1 VLTSLLAYSS
11 AWIGA
16 TLPVIGF
23 CFVIIGMSAAHK
35 KSLGYL
41 YFVSTTRSSSSSHT
55 ARVAQLDHTHLTPL
69 LNCIQSQHPF
79 VPENNLFPLPS
90 LTDAMSIPN
99 IPAFPLVQQYATL
112 ISAWTLLAVA
122 HVMAILKVI
131 SIPVDWVD
139 PVLVM
144 GQKIVQQNSQST
156 IIVITSVY
164 GLQILAW
171 ACSLISLICVRSAA
185 LADPTLGFEIQS
197 PKRRSTPHTIAS
209 KKSRRSS
216 QRFFGFRHSSVAPVE
231 PTVDGPATKDP
242 HEAKALSEKGL
253 ESGSICV
260 PNNQRISMV
269 TFKDDK
275 PLDQTELASVVISN
289 PLTPNQVN
297 IIEARRVMIQ
307 HDYNLGALVFEKT
320 EESLSDI
327 FSKVAQPSPMD
338 KASKGFPGMILTK
351 ESNVRVSHESDRTD
365 GDTKA
370 ESPTL
375 SLTTTLDEFALQE
388 QKLETDLAVKEPK
401 DLDME
406 TRQEQQGQQAWTLK
420 GHVTHTSS
428 PPAIPTRRSSI
439 HHKSHPRTTQEPQV
453 PLPTV
458 VISHHEPEEEKP
470 SHPQNDDESDLNG
483 NNSITE
489 MEPTPHESHPC
500 STDSEDTKLQ
510 LQPTFDDAH
519 DTLDEDDLSSFPN
532 PEPSSPSIQPLFH
545 RGHSTHDS
553 VSSNAPRL
561 AAMFA
566 KRHSSPALFLPP
578 AFAIPTIVL
587 HPDADDNEP
596 VRVLTDM
603 DIEYLSTMPPVPLRP
618 LVPSWDDEEEG
629 EYYDEDF
636 NDGYDYDEYDQRFD
650 YADDV
655 FDQDGRFNLEHDD
668 TRFLQDEEMAL
679 PQGPAL
685 EGEFDP
691 YALDVPINIAIDL
704 QALTQTD
711 TKVGYGYI

>member
-1 VLTSLLAYSS
+1 MGFKSNGVLKLSLWLQAASLLVLTSLLAISS

-16 TLPVIGF
+16 TLTVIGF
-23 CFVIIGMSAAHK
+23 CFVIIGMGAAHK
-35 KSLGYL
+35 KNLGYL
-41 YFVSTTRSSSSSHT
+41 Y
-55 ARVAQLDHTHLTPL
+55 
-69 LNCIQSQHPF
+69 C
-79 VPENNLFPLPS
+79 
-90 LTDAMSIPN
+90 
-99 IPAFPLVQQYATL
+99 YATL

-122 HVMAILKVI
+122 HVMAILQVI
-131 SIPVDWVD
+131 SIPVDWFD

-144 GQKIVQQNSQST
+144 GQKIVQQNSHST
-156 IIVITSVY
+156 IIIITSVY

-209 KKSRRSS
+209 KKSRSSS
-216 QRFFGFRHSSVAPVE
+216 QRFFGFRHSSVTPLE
-231 PTVDGPATKDP
+231 PTVDGPAAKDP
-242 HEAKALSEKGL
+242 HGAKTLSEKGL

-260 PNNQRISMV
+260 PNSQRISVV

-275 PLDQTELASVVISN
+275 PLDQTELASVLISN

-307 HDYNLGALVFEKT
+307 HDYNLGTLVFEKT

-327 FSKVAQPSPMD
+327 ISKVVQPSPMD

-375 SLTTTLDEFALQE
+375 SLTTTLDEFAIQE
-388 QKLETDLAVKEPK
+388 KLENDLAVKEPK

-406 TRQEQQGQQAWTLK
+406 TPQEQQGQQAWTQK

-428 PPAIPTRRSSI
+428 PPVIPTRRSSI

-470 SHPQNDDESDLNG
+470 SHPQNDDDSNLNG
-483 NNSITE
+483 QSGHNSSTE
-489 MEPTPHESHPC
+489 MEPTSHESHPC

-510 LQPTFDDAH
+510 LQPTSDDAH

-545 RGHSTHDS
+545 RGHHMNDS
-553 VSSNAPRL
+553 VSSTPRL

-578 AFAIPTIVL
+578 AFTIPTIVL

-603 DIEYLSTMPPVPLRP
+603 DIEYLSMMPPVPLRP

-629 EYYDEDF
+629 EYYDDDF

-650 YADDV
+650 YAADEV
-655 FDQDGRFNLEHDD
+655 FDQDGRFNLDHDN
-668 TRFLQDEEMAL
+668 TQFLQDEEMAL
-679 PQGPAL
+679 PKGSAL

>member
-1 VLTSLLAYSS
+1 GSLLVLTSLLAISS

-16 TLPVIGF
+16 TLTVIGF
-23 CFVIIGMSAAHK
+23 CFVIIGMGAAHK
-35 KSLGYL
+35 KSLGSL
-41 YFVSTTRSSSSSHT
+41 Y
-55 ARVAQLDHTHLTPL
+55 
-69 LNCIQSQHPF
+69 C
-79 VPENNLFPLPS
+79 
-90 LTDAMSIPN
+90 
-99 IPAFPLVQQYATL
+99 YATL
-112 ISAWTLLAVA
+112 MSAWTLLAVA
-122 HVMAILKVI
+122 HVMAILQVI
-131 SIPVDWVD
+131 SIPVDWFD

-156 IIVITSVY
+156 TILITSVY
-164 GLQILAW
+164 GFQVLAW

-185 LADPTLGFEIQS
+185 LEDPTLGFEIQS

-216 QRFFGFRHSSVAPVE
+216 QRFFGFRQSSVAPLE

-242 HEAKALSEKGL
+242 HGAKPTSEKGL

-260 PNNQRISMV
+260 PNSQRISVV

-320 EESLSDI
+320 EDSLSDI
-327 FSKVAQPSPMD
+327 ISKVVQPSPMD

-375 SLTTTLDEFALQE
+375 SLTTTLDEFAIQE
-388 QKLETDLAVKEPK
+388 KLENGLAVKEPK
-401 DLDME
+401 
-406 TRQEQQGQQAWTLK
+406 EQQGQQAWIQK
-420 GHVTHTSS
+420 GTHTSS
-428 PPAIPTRRSSI
+428 PPVIPTRRSSI

-458 VISHHEPEEEKP
+458 VISHYEPEEEKA
-470 SHPQNDDESDLNG
+470 SHPQNDDSDLNG
-483 NNSITE
+483 QNGNHPITE
-489 MEPTPHESHPC
+489 MVPNAHESHSC

-510 LQPTFDDAH
+510 LQPTSDEVH

-545 RGHSTHDS
+545 RGHCTNDS
-553 VSSNAPRL
+553 VSSTPRL

-566 KRHSSPALFLPP
+566 KRHSSPALFAPP
-578 AFAIPTIVL
+578 GFVIPTIVL
-587 HPDADDNEP
+587 HPDEDDNEP

-629 EYYDEDF
+629 EYYDDDF
-636 NDGYDYDEYDQRFD
+636 NDGYDYDEYDQRLD
-650 YADDV
+650 YANDV

-679 PQGPAL
+679 PKGPAL